1 MSKWWLV
8 LGSILCISMPSMG
21 QQRPLRT
28 DDAELLEVGRIRGE
42 LGFEFLQK
50 QRYSLSGLE
59 GDLVRLGVAGVGV
72 GVGEY
77 AEFQIS
83 GVIQDF
89 LSVTRRDQP
98 VIAPSFTGDST
109 NDFGDLVLATKLKLA
124 KEKGLRP
131 ALAFKFAVELPNAKH
146 DSGLGNDETQFYA
159 SVLLSKHLGPA
170 RFMGNIG
177 MAILGNPV
185 YSGRQADVLTYGA
198 AVLFPLNSKL
208 NLVGE
213 INGRK
218 GPSPERVG
226 NEDQSQVRVGIQ
238 LQAMGLRW
246 DLGGIAGLK
255 TYDPDSGVAFGIT
268 YTFKA
273 FHK

>member
-1 MSKWWLV
+1 VNRLLLV
-8 LGSILCISMPSMG
+8 LGGLLCISLPASA

-28 DDAELLEVGRIRGE
+28 DDAELLEVGQIRGE
-42 LGFEFLQK
+42 FGFEFLQK

-59 GDLVRLGVAGVGV
+59 GDLARLGIAAMHV

-83 GVIQDF
+83 GVLQDF
-89 LSVTRRDQP
+89 LSVTRRDTSILP
-98 VIAPSFTGDST
+98 PSFTGNST
-109 NDFGDLVLATKLKLA
+109 NDFGDLVLATKIKLA
-124 KEKGLRP
+124 REKGLRP

-159 SVLLSKHLGPA
+159 SILLSKRLGPT
-170 RFMGNIG
+170 RFLGNIG
-177 MAILGNPV
+177 LAILGNPV
-185 YSGRQADVLTYGA
+185 YNGRQTDVLTYGA
-198 AVLFPLNSKL
+198 AILLPLTPKL

-226 NEDQSQVRVGIQ
+226 NEDQSQVRAGIQ
-238 LQAMGLRW
+238 LQALGLRW

-255 TYDPDSGVAFGIT
+255 SFDPDSGIACGVT
-268 YTFKA
+268 YVFKA
-273 FHK
+273 FHR